1 MERSLKSALVWF
13 RRDLRVADQAALY
26 HALRAAKAVYAVF
39 VFDTDILDP
48 LPRRDR
54 RVEYILASL
63 VDMDRQLAALGNE
76 HRHPGVRLLV
86 RHGRSPGEIAA
97 LARGLGVQAVYAS
110 HDDEPYALQ
119 RDEETRRLLADA
131 GIALHTSKDHVVFER
146 SEVLTQ
152 AGKPYTVFTPYKTAW
167 LKKAE
172 DPFFVKAYPV
182 ERYAD
187 ALAAPPE
194 GIGSQMPTLADIGFE
209 PTNLAELPIPTGPS
223 GADAA
228 LAEFLARRI
237 DVYDEARNFPAEP
250 GVSGL
255 SVHLRFGT
263 LSVRAAARKAMARMK
278 ADPDHRGAAV
288 WLSELVW
295 RDFYHQLLHHFPHI
309 VGHSFKPAYDRIRFA
324 EGPQADARF
333 EAWCNG
339 RTDYPLIDA
348 AMVQLNTTGF
358 MHNRMRMVTASFLC
372 KDLGIDWRRGEAE
385 FALKLN
391 DYDLASNNGGWQW
404 AASSGCDAQPY
415 FRIFN
420 PISQS
425 RKFDAEGGYIR
436 RWLPVLERLPDTL
449 IHAPWEAPATA
460 LADAGIEL
468 GRDYP
473 APIVRHEDARVE
485 TLARYSVVKGDA

>member
-1 MERSLKSALVWF
+1 MERSQNSALVWF
-13 RRDLRVADQAALY
+13 RRDLRADDQAALY
-26 HALRAAKAVYAVF
+26 HALRTARAVYAVF
-39 VFDTDILDP
+39 VFDTAILDP

-63 VDMDRQLAALGNE
+63 VDLDRQLAALAAG
-76 HRHPGVRLLV
+76 HGHGGVRLLV
-86 RHGRSPGEIAA
+86 RHGRSPEEITAI
-97 LARGLGVQAVYAS
+97 ARQLGVQAVFAN

-119 RDEETRRLLADA
+119 RDAATRRLLADA

-146 SEVLTQ
+146 SEILTQ

-172 DPFFVKAYPV
+172 DPFFLKAYPV
-182 ERYAD
+182 ERHAD
-187 ALAAPPE
+187 ALAVPPE
-194 GIGSQMPTLADIGFE
+194 GIASPMPTLADIGFQA
-209 PTNLAELPIPTGPS
+209 TNLAELPIPTGPS

-228 LAEFLARRI
+228 LAEFVARRI
-237 DVYDEARNFPAEP
+237 DVYDEARDFPAEP

-263 LSVRAAARKAMARMK
+263 LSIRAAAGAAMSRMQ
-278 ADPDHRGAAV
+278 AEPGYQGAAV

-295 RDFYHQLLHHFPHI
+295 RDFYHQLLHHFPHV
-309 VGHSFKPAYDRIRFA
+309 VGNSFKPAYDRIRFA
-324 EGPQADARF
+324 EGPEADARF
-333 EAWCNG
+333 EAWRDG
-339 RTDYPLIDA
+339 RTGYPLIDA
-348 AMVQLNTTGF
+348 AMLQLDSTGF

-385 FALKLN
+385 FALRLN

-420 PISQS
+420 PVSQS
-425 RKFDAEGGYIR
+425 RKFDADGGYIR
-436 RWLPVLERLPDTL
+436 RWLPVLGRLPDAL
-449 IHAPWEAPATA
+449 VHAPWEAPAAA
-460 LADAGIEL
+460 LGDAGVVL

-473 APIVRHEDARVE
+473 APIVRHDEARTE
-485 TLARYSVVKGDA
+485 TLARYAVVK